1 LIREETPLLVIDLSQ
16 RKVVYKKREVDMTPS
31 RLALY
36 AFFAMRKRECSK
48 DSTNCRGCT
57 DCYVEMEEILACQ
70 TQIADLYRRITF
82 SRDHAAMSDSG
93 ILGLTKANFNST
105 KSKIREILQQG
116 FGLHALPEISIEG
129 VGTKPDTRYGLKIDR
144 DRIRV
149 IL

>member
-1 LIREETPLLVIDLSQ
+1 
-16 RKVVYKKREVDMTPS
+16 
-31 RLALY
+31 
-36 AFFAMRKRECSK
+36 
-48 DSTNCRGCT
+48 
-57 DCYVEMEEILACQ
+57 
-70 TQIADLYRRITF
+70 
-82 SRDHAAMSDSG
+82 MSDSG